1 MRFLMETLATSV
13 AEWLVAAFLVVAV
26 VGSVVYAIARSTAA
40 QGGKTN
46 NWINGIPD
54 PH

>member
-1 MRFLMETLATSV
+1 MNFLRDTLATST

-26 VGSVVYAIARSTAA
+26 VGSVVYAISRSAAA
-40 QGGKTN
+40 QGNKTN
-46 NWINGIPD
+46 TWINGIPD